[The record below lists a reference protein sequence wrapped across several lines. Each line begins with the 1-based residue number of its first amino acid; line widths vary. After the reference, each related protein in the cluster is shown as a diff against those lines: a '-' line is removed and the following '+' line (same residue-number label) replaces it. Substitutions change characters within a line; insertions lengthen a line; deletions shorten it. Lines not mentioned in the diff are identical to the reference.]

1 MIRRIRI
8 AMLAATFGF
17 LAPPVAAQDWI
28 GPGRFCGYSP
38 VIDLLAGEKVTP
50 LEGGIHA
57 GSFRWEGSFGAM
69 KVVGIG
75 WASPP
80 PGFVAAGRTSKGM
93 TLFRQR
99 RMKGE
104 YRVAIWNRSHGVAY
118 FSSPNRFTGAQRAAV
133 DRVDLHD
140 EGDEPQGCKWRTIFS
155 WEAE

>member
-1 MIRRIRI
+1 MIRHIPI
-8 AMLAATFGF
+8 AMLAAALGF
-17 LAPPVAAQDWI
+17 LVSPLAAKDWI

-38 VIDLLAGEKVTP
+38 VIDLLPGEQVIP
-50 LEGGIHA
+50 LEGGIHM
-57 GSFRWEGSFGAM
+57 GSFRWEGGFGAM
-69 KVVGIG
+69 KIVGIG

-80 PGFVAAGRTSKGM
+80 RGFIEAGRTSKGM

-104 YRVAIWNRSHGVAY
+104 YRVGIWNRSHGVAY
-118 FSSPNRFTGAQRAAV
+118 FSSPNRFTAKQRAAI